1 MALNF
6 DTRTAPR
13 NHAELKKLVLAVRG
27 ATKADETLWLEWKSE
42 LDLDPEDP
50 SDKSGRA
57 HAARAIIGFAN
68 RMPDEASRFVE
79 GYGFFLAGVSHENM
93 RGVKQHDI
101 TELVRWIENY
111 VGDTIRW
118 QPTYVEVEGDD
129 GPVAVLVIT
138 IDPPRWGDPI
148 FCMRKEAPSP
158 TKGKSIPEAA
168 VFVRRT
174 EGTTSRARATD
185 LDALGERLVRRAPS
199 LDLALS
205 VDQGKAKI
213 VTCHE
218 DDVAKLL
225 SYLETRA
232 LATLQEGP
240 DEPLT
245 GLAVAFSRLEE
256 RRKERF
262 KMEVQDYLQD
272 CRIAIPAGID
282 EAAAVNVKP
291 IVLRLHNQTDTFLGS
306 VQVLLR
312 IHGNVR
318 ALEPEWPSYAI
329 NERFPRALPVLPS
342 FSRATRSS
350 FGPDVILSPA
360 LSGLSNLRSV
370 QAGPSIRIDNFGP
383 VTIELPPVDLRSGR
397 HADLA
402 PFILLVEEDAGEGI
416 TAEWTATATNMNGSI
431 SGQLHIAC
439 AEPSS
444 FIELFAA
451 DPRDRQ
457 DR

>member
-50 SDKSGRA
+50 ADKSGRA
-57 HAARAIIGFAN
+57 HIARAIIGFAN

-93 RGVKQHDI
+93 GGVEQHDI
-101 TELVRWIENY
+101 TELVRWIGDY
-111 VGDTIRW
+111 VGETIRW
-118 QPTYVEVEGDD
+118 QPTYVEVEGGD
-129 GPVAVLVIT
+129 GAVAVLVIM

-148 FCMRKEAPSP
+148 FCMRKQAPSP
-158 TKGKSIPEAA
+158 KKDKSIPEAT

-185 LDALGERLVRRAPS
+185 LDALGERLIRRAPS

-205 VDQGKAKI
+205 VAQGEAKPI
-213 VTCHE
+213 TCHE
-218 DDVAKLL
+218 DDVAKVL

-240 DEPLT
+240 DEPLA
-245 GLAVAFSRLEE
+245 GLAVAFDRLKE
-256 RRKERF
+256 RREARF
-262 KMEVQDYLQD
+262 REEVQEYLRE
-272 CRIAIPAGID
+272 CRIAIPDGIA

-291 IVLRLHNQTDTFLGS
+291 LILRLHNQTDTFLGS

-329 NERFPRALPVLPS
+329 NERFPRALPVPPS
-342 FSRATRSS
+342 FSRGARSS
-350 FGPDVILSPA
+350 FGPDAVLSPN
-360 LSGLSNLRSV
+360 LSGLSNLRSAH
-370 QAGPSIRIDNFGP
+370 AGPPIRIDNFGP

-402 PFILLVEEDAGEGI
+402 PFVLLVEEDEGEGI

-431 SGQLHIAC
+431 SGQLHITC
-439 AEPSS
+439 AEPQS

>member
-27 ATKADETLWLEWKSE
+27 ATKADETFWLEWKSE
-42 LDLDPEDP
+42 LDLNPEDKA
-50 SDKSGRA
+50 DKSGRA
-57 HAARAIIGFAN
+57 HIARAIIAFAN

-93 RGVKQHDI
+93 GGVEQHDV
-101 TELVRWIENY
+101 TELVRWIGDY

-118 QPTYVEVEGDD
+118 QPTYVEVAGDD
-129 GPVAVLVIT
+129 GAVAVLVIT

-148 FCMRKEAPSP
+148 FCMRKQAPSP
-158 TKGKSIPEAA
+158 YKDKSIPEAT
-168 VFVRRT
+168 VFVRRS
-174 EGTTSRARATD
+174 EGTTDRARAAD
-185 LDALGERLVRRAPS
+185 LDALGDRLVRREPT

-205 VDQGKAKI
+205 VGQGAAKPI
-213 VTCHE
+213 TCPE

-240 DEPLT
+240 DQPLT
-245 GLAVAFSRLEE
+245 GLAVAFGRLEE
-256 RRKERF
+256 RREARF
-262 KMEVQDYLQD
+262 REEVQEYLER
-272 CRIAIPAGID
+272 CRLAIPDGIA

-291 IVLRLHNQTDTFLGS
+291 LVLRLHNQTNTFVGG

-312 IHGNVR
+312 LHGNVR

-329 NERFPRALPVLPS
+329 NERFPRALPIPPI
-342 FSRATRSS
+342 FSRGTRSS
-350 FGPDVILSPA
+350 LRPDTVLAPA
-360 LSGLSNLRSV
+360 PSGLSNLRSAG
-370 QAGPSIRIDNFGP
+370 AGPSIRIDKFGP

-402 PFILLVEEDAGEGI
+402 PFVLLVEEDEGEAI

-431 SGQLHIAC
+431 SGQLHIPC
-439 AEPSS
+439 AEPRS

-451 DPRDRQ
+451 DPRERQ
-457 DR
+457 DP